1 MPRVTPLAALLLDWV
16 ITALWPLIGAS
27 GMRHYSG
34 ILFSAGGLLVG
45 LCVLLPFLL
54 VRGRLRRVFSPKT
67 ALSLAAMGFF
77 SGLATAIYISALAYT
92 TPANAAIMAQV
103 EVLYSAVLC
112 SWLLGE
118 RPSLKQAAASGLV
131 LLGTGLIMYRDLS
144 SPRWRG
150 DLMILATPWMYQ
162 VSHIFSKRL
171 PKDLDAWTLS
181 GGRVLFGLL
190 TMAPL
195 CLWSWRGGARWSW
208 SPEGLGL
215 LALQGVLMSSA
226 NFVLWYKAIRGMD
239 LTQATSIMLSYP
251 ALTLLFSVLA
261 GHERLQGLQVA
272 GLLVTMAG
280 ALWTSRLVV
289 AAGRAAARVPAA
301 VAGAI

>member
-1 MPRVTPLAALLLDWV
+1 MSPLAALLIDWV
-16 ITALWPLIGAS
+16 VTALWPLIGAS

-34 ILFSAGGLLVG
+34 LLFSAAGLLVG
-45 LCVLLPFLL
+45 LVVLLPFLL
-54 VRGRLRRVFSPKT
+54 TGGRLRRIFSRDVAP
-67 ALSLAAMGFF
+67 SLAAMGFF

-112 SWLLGE
+112 AWLLGE
-118 RPSLKQAAASGLV
+118 RPTGKQYAATGLV
-131 LLGTGLIMYRDLS
+131 LVGTGLIMLRDLS

-150 DLMILATPWMYQ
+150 DLMILLTPWMYQ

-181 GGRVLFGLL
+181 GGRVFFGLL
-190 TMAPL
+190 TMGPL
-195 CLWSWRGGARWSW
+195 CAWALAQGARWSW
-208 SPEGLGL
+208 EPEALRL
-215 LALQGVLMSSA
+215 LALQGVLMSST

-239 LTQATSIMLSYP
+239 LTQATAIMLSYP

-261 GHERLQGLQVA
+261 GHDRIHGLQVL
-272 GLLVTMAG
+272 GMLVTMVG
-280 ALWTSRLVV
+280 AVWTSRLVV
-289 AAGRAAARVPAA
+289 QAQRDAARTTA
-301 VAGAI
+301 VAPGAV

>member
-1 MPRVTPLAALLLDWV
+1 MTLSPLAALLLDWV

-34 ILFSAGGLLVG
+34 LLFSTAGLLVG
-45 LCVLLPFLL
+45 LVILSPLLLSK
-54 VRGRLRRVFSPKT
+54 GRWRRIISRDVAP
-67 ALSLAAMGFF
+67 SLAAMGFF
-77 SGLATAIYISALAYT
+77 SGAATAIYISALAYT

-112 SWLLGE
+112 AWLLGE
-118 RPSLKQAAASGLV
+118 RPTLKQAAATLLV
-131 LLGTGLIMYRDLS
+131 LLGTGLIMFRDLQ

-150 DLMILATPWMYQ
+150 DLMILLTPWMYQ

-181 GGRVLFGLL
+181 GGRVLFGLM

-195 CLWSWRGGARWSW
+195 CLWAIWNGSRWSW
-208 SPEGLGL
+208 EPAALRL
-215 LALQGVLMSSA
+215 IALQGVLMSSA
-226 NFVLWYKAIRGMD
+226 NFVLWYMAIRRMD

-251 ALTLLFSVLA
+251 ALTLLFSWAV
-261 GHERLQGLQVA
+261 GHEAIHGLQVA
-272 GLLVTMAG
+272 GLLVTMTG
-280 ALWTSRLVV
+280 ATWTSRLVLEAQT
-289 AAGRAAARVPAA
+289 AAS
-301 VAGAI
+301 

>member
-1 MPRVTPLAALLLDWV
+1 MSPLAALLIDWV
-16 ITALWPLIGAS
+16 VTALWPLIGAS
-27 GMRHYSG
+27 GMRHYNG
-34 ILFSAGGLLVG
+34 LLFSAAGLLVG
-45 LCVLLPFLL
+45 LLVLAPFLL
-54 VRGRLRRVFSPKT
+54 TGGRLKRIFSRDVAP
-67 ALSLAAMGFF
+67 SLAAMGFF
-77 SGLATAIYISALAYT
+77 SGAATAIYISALAYT

-112 SWLLGE
+112 AWLLGE
-118 RPSLKQAAASGLV
+118 RPTLKQGAATGLV
-131 LLGTGLIMYRDLS
+131 LLGTGLIMLRDLS

-181 GGRVLFGLL
+181 GGRVLFGLA

-195 CLWSWRGGARWSW
+195 CAWAVAGGARWSW
-208 SPEGLGL
+208 SAPALGI
-215 LALQGVLMSSA
+215 LALQGVLMSST
-226 NFVLWYKAIRGMD
+226 NFVLWYMAIRRMD

-251 ALTLLFSVLA
+251 ALTLLFSWAA
-261 GHERLQGLQVA
+261 GHESIHGLQVA

-280 ALWTSRLVV
+280 ALWTSRLVM
-289 AAGRAAARVPAA
+289 AAQRARLEPPLPAKAAAL
-301 VAGAI
+301 

>member
-1 MPRVTPLAALLLDWV
+1 MSPLAALLIDWV
-16 ITALWPLIGAS
+16 VTALWPLIGAS

-34 ILFSAGGLLVG
+34 LLFSAAGLLVG
-45 LCVLLPFLL
+45 LAVLSPFLL
-54 VRGRLRRVFSPKT
+54 TGGRLRRIFSRDVAP
-67 ALSLAAMGFF
+67 SLAAMGFF

-112 SWLLGE
+112 AWLLGE
-118 RPSLKQAAASGLV
+118 RPTLKQAAATGLV
-131 LLGTGLIMYRDLS
+131 LVGTGLIMFRDLS

-150 DLMILATPWMYQ
+150 DLMILLTPWMYQ

-181 GGRVLFGLL
+181 GGRVMFGLM

-195 CLWSWRGGARWSW
+195 CLWALANGARWSW
-208 SPEGLGL
+208 SHDALKL
-215 LALQGVLMSSA
+215 LALQGVLMSSV

-251 ALTLLFSVLA
+251 ALTLLFSVGA
-261 GHERLQGLQVA
+261 GHESIHGLQVA
-272 GLLVTMAG
+272 GLIVTMVG
-280 ALWTSRLVV
+280 AVWTSRLVV
-289 AAGRAAARVPAA
+289 QAQRDAARTTA
-301 VAGAI
+301 VAPGAI

>member
-1 MPRVTPLAALLLDWV
+1 MSPLAALLIDWV
-16 ITALWPLIGAS
+16 VTALWPLIGAS
-27 GMRHYSG
+27 GMRHFNG
-34 ILFSAGGLLVG
+34 LLFSAAGLLVG
-45 LCVLLPFLL
+45 LVVLAPALL
-54 VRGRLRRVFSPKT
+54 TGGRLRRIFSRDVAP
-67 ALSLAAMGFF
+67 SLAAMGFF
-77 SGLATAIYISALAYT
+77 SGAATAIYISALAYT

-112 SWLLGE
+112 AWLLGE
-118 RPSLKQAAASGLV
+118 RPTLKQGAATALV
-131 LLGTGLIMYRDLS
+131 LLGTGLIMFRDLS

-181 GGRVLFGLL
+181 GGRVLFGLA

-195 CLWSWRGGARWSW
+195 CAWAVANGARWSW
-208 SPEGLGL
+208 SGQAMGILV
-215 LALQGVLMSSA
+215 LQGVLMSST
-226 NFVLWYKAIRGMD
+226 NFVLWYMAIRRMD

-251 ALTLLFSVLA
+251 ALTLLFSWAA
-261 GHERLQGLQVA
+261 GHESIHGLQVA

-280 ALWTSRLVV
+280 ALWTSRLVM
-289 AAGRAAARVPAA
+289 AAQRARIEPPLPAKAAAL
-301 VAGAI
+301 